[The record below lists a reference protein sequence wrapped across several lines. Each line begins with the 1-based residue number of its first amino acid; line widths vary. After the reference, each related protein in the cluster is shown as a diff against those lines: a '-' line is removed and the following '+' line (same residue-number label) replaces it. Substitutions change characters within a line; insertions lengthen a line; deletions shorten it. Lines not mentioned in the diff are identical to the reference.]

1 MHLVIGLLI
10 LAQNDPAPATDA
22 AGTAAS
28 TAPPAEPAWWEP
40 IVEGLTAS
48 PFLLLILFIFV
59 TAIITVIFQQ
69 RKRDKCLKLL
79 NKYHVSYLTT
89 EGKAIWGD
97 LVVYSQG
104 VELEFD
110 APYRTSRGLLKTS
123 QMIFEPAMTTC
134 LALCR
139 TIDGL
144 TPQEKKQRAR
154 QLRRCVRPNIIWR
167 SWRWIRNAFNTLRD
181 AFNNAFNQIVGQIAK
196 AKPGSVIASQQGQVS
211 TIGTTLLG
219 SVANAYEPILE
230 KHIGKPVLLEI
241 ACPAA
246 PDQPKFELP
255 GYLAEY
261 SDKYLAV
268 FNTDH
273 EPAREIE
280 LTLDAD
286 HEDKGFKVQV
296 LPDFVVL
303 TCTGPEVMA
312 VKSLKT
318 GDRAY
323 DLNIG
328 VTNGCSVRLRR
339 RDNGEAVVV
348 KLELTRRI
356 DIVCPR
362 SQASVH
368 FGGASVQPTGAETQ
382 APVEDTSA
390 GQQLGLSPEAETEAK
405 DGEAAIEPPS
415 PGAQAGTPGQ

>member
-1 MHLVIGLLI
+1 MAIWISLYL
-10 LAQNDPAPATDA
+10 LAQAVAEPAPNGGTVTPAPAAD
-22 AGTAAS
+22 
-28 TAPPAEPAWWEP
+28 PAWWEP
-40 IVEGLTAS
+40 MVEALTAS

-79 NKYHVSYLTT
+79 NEYHVSYLTT
-89 EGKAIWGD
+89 DGKAIWGD

-123 QMIFEPAMTTC
+123 QMIYESEMANC
-134 LALCR
+134 LAFCR

-144 TPQEKKQRAR
+144 TEKERRARAR
-154 QLRRCVRPNIIWR
+154 QLRRRVKPNLIWR
-167 SWRWIRNAFNTLRD
+167 MLRWIRNAFNTLKD
-181 AFNNAFNQIVGQIAK
+181 AFNNAFNQVVGQIAK
-196 AKPGSVIASQQGQVS
+196 AKPGSVIASQQGSVS
-211 TIGTTLLG
+211 SIGTTLLG

-230 KHIGKPVLLEI
+230 KHIGKPVLIEI
-241 ACPAA
+241 ASPAA
-246 PDQPKFELP
+246 PDTAKFEVP

-273 EPAREIE
+273 TPASEHT

-286 HEDKGFKVQV
+286 HEAKGFKVQV
-296 LPDFVVL
+296 APDFVTV
-303 TCTGPEVMA
+303 TCTGPEVLA
-312 VKSLKT
+312 LKSLKT
-318 GDRAY
+318 GDRSY
-323 DLNIG
+323 TLNIG

-339 RDNGEAVVV
+339 RNNAGPVEV

-362 SQASVH
+362 AQASVH
-368 FGGASVQPTGAETQ
+368 FGGASVQPTGSVSDKPSHEADERQ
-382 APVEDTSA
+382 DI
-390 GQQLGLSPEAETEAK
+390 GLSPEAETEAK
-405 DGEAAIEPPS
+405 DGEAAIEPPA
-415 PGAQAGTPGQ
+415 PGAQAG